1 MASVD
6 AQGRGR
12 TSRARRQ
19 VLRAQRV
26 RVLFASLLLMGHQ
39 ACEALVPL
47 AIGLAVDRAV
57 ATGAPW
63 ALLWCVCG
71 LVLLF
76 TVLTTCYRWFSR
88 LGRAAAIDEA
98 HALRVRLAGRS
109 LLGSGTRRR
118 HGELLAI
125 ASSDADQVS
134 RAVVW
139 VAGLAGSISALGV
152 SCVVLL
158 GIDVRLGA
166 LLIVTAVVT
175 TLGLNMVS
183 PMLSRRVSGQQDGLA
198 AASALATDLVTG
210 MRVVRGLGAQ
220 DNAVARYQ
228 EVSRRAEAAAIRAGV
243 GRSLQLGATVL
254 AGTLVLAVSVGAAGL
269 LAVEQ
274 VITVGSFVA
283 AVGAAQ
289 FIAEP
294 LSAAGM
300 YLQIGAAALASGRR
314 VDAVLD
320 EEAAAEDTGT
330 TAERNLELR
339 LDRGGCTGVVADGRD
354 VERILEVLR
363 GDPAGARNGLT
374 VTWTGGAPGAIHVEP
389 RQAQL
394 FTGSIAE
401 NLRLGRDAAG
411 EPRPALVAAGAAPFV
426 DAQPDG
432 LDEHVRARG
441 LSLSGGQRQRLAL
454 ARALHTDPDVL
465 VLVDPTTALDSVT
478 EEAVADGLHALRHG
492 DGEPRTTVLITT
504 SPVLLARADQV
515 RFLTAGG
522 EVVTGEHRALLDEHA
537 DYYRKVVG

>member
-1 MASVD
+1 MD
-6 AQGRGR
+6 AKERGG
-12 TSRARRQ
+12 TSRARRL
-19 VLRAQRV
+19 VLRRQRV
-26 RVLFASLLLMGHQ
+26 RVLIASLLLMGHQ

-47 AIGLAVDRAV
+47 AIGLAVDEAV
-57 ATGAPW
+57 ATGEPR

-76 TVLTTCYRWFSR
+76 TALTTCYRWFSR
-88 LGRAAAIDEA
+88 LGRAAAIDES
-98 HALRVRLAGRS
+98 HALRVQLAGRS

-134 RAVVW
+134 RAVIW

-158 GIDVRLGA
+158 GIDVRLGV

-210 MRVVRGLGAQ
+210 MRVVRGLSAQ
-220 DNAVARYQ
+220 DGAVARYR

-320 EEAAAEDTGT
+320 EQEDAAGDTGPAT
-330 TAERNLELR
+330 GPRVELR
-339 LDRGGCTGVVADGRD
+339 LDRGGCTGVVAEGRD

-374 VTWTGGAPGAIHVEP
+374 VTWTGGEPDAVHVEP

-394 FTGSIAE
+394 FTGTIAE
-401 NLRLGRDAAG
+401 NLALGRDTAG
-411 EPRPALVAAGAAPFV
+411 EPRPALVASGAAPFV

-454 ARALHTDPDVL
+454 ARALHADPDVL

-504 SPVLLARADQV
+504 SPVLLARAERV
-515 RFLTAGG
+515 RFLTADG
-522 EVVTGEHRALLDEHA
+522 EVVTGEHRTLLDEHA